1 MKELSLALL
10 ILAGVAAS
18 KCTVQAKG
26 PGTVEAKA
34 KAPKPGTCQKLTAI
48 MTVSDLDGV
57 ETVTTL
63 PYYSCSDLA
72 RPQDRKYVSVCYVGD
87 NPFAELLYMEPRD
100 IQELEWL
107 CQDGDL

>member
-18 KCTVQAKG
+18 KCTVHAR
-26 PGTVEAKA
+26 
-34 KAPKPGTCQKLTAI
+34 APKPGTCQKLTAI